1 VNPLDLKVD
10 DMLPS
15 KQVVVT
21 PERIQWY
28 GDGMHTAAT
37 GNLTRAGENIHTDV
51 AYAQG
56 QGLTTAI
63 ADGMMSTAWISSTL
77 LKAFGRH
84 YLENGELR
92 TKYIKTTD
100 VGAAIKVLAQ
110 VTERTELTGGDVRF
124 ILGVW
129 TEDEAGVRRT
139 DGEAVI
145 TVRGR
150 GHKSEPF

>member
-1 VNPLDLKVD
+1 MNPLDLNVGD
-10 DMLPS
+10 LLPP
-15 KQVVVT
+15 KLVVVT

-28 GDGMHTAAT
+28 GDGMHSAAT
-37 GNLTRAGENIHTDV
+37 GKLTRAGENIHTDI

-63 ADGMMSTAWISSTL
+63 ADGMMSTAWISSVL

-84 YLENGELR
+84 YLESGELR

-100 VGAAIKVLAQ
+100 LGASIKVVAK
-110 VTERTELTGGDVRF
+110 VTERTVLPGGDVRF
-124 ILGVW
+124 ALGVW

-139 DGEAVI
+139 DGDAVV
-145 TVRGR
+145 TVCQ
-150 GHKSEPF
+150 KTA